1 MEYVVT
7 SKSLYGKKPGEKIT
21 EKELLAVGANIQ
33 KHLQS
38 GRLTKSVN
46 VPKVQEVKQEAVKQE
61 QQAPKVEPEVFVFNK
76 YNNEGDK

>member
-46 VPKVQEVKQEAVKQE
+46 VPKVQAVKQEAVKQE
-61 QQAPKVEPEVFVFNK
+61 QQAPTVEPEVFVFNK